1 MVQDSEKNVAH
12 YIGLVCGFLAIAAC
26 VATIVL
32 SVIDS
37 YVSIY
42 TLVTALILLVTNRIG
57 LHLSNFKKHIFE
69 NLILTIFIFII
80 AILVSL
86 TKYNIYFLISGMFC
100 YALKNKRR

>member
-26 VATIVL
+26 IATIVL
-32 SVIDS
+32 SINNS

-42 TLVTALILLVTNRIG
+42 TLATALIFLGANRIG

-69 NLILTIFIFII
+69 NLIFTILVFII
-80 AILVSL
+80 AALVSL
-86 TKYNIYFLISGMFC
+86 T
-100 YALKNKRR
+100 